1 MDKTKICIIHSIG
14 CGWDGESI
22 DDNRLPTDKGQHKS
36 DGRHIYIY
44 ISECVFVCV
53 VYA

>member
-1 MDKTKICIIHSIG
+1 MYYSFDWLWVG
-14 CGWDGESI
+14 DGESI

-36 DGRHIYIY
+36 DGRHIYIV
-44 ISECVFVCV
+44 SVCSCVFVCV